1 MQKLIAAS
9 LSVLS
14 LSACSLVTVNPLL
27 QAAGL
32 VGSAASTVASMVP
45 NTPQNTI
52 VFAHAPIKEICI
64 EWNGAV
70 ALSDF
75 IPSLQTEL
83 QRHGVASRV
92 YDAGTQPGNCPV
104 TLAYNAAVK
113 WDTKMF
119 SDEYSPYLTFASI
132 TLRKDGRVLG
142 SGQYR
147 SDNVT
152 QDKWSSTTSKLGP
165 VVDSLL
171 ISNPVTEGSARASNA
186 AFSGS

>member
-1 MQKLIAAS
+1 MQKLIAVS

-14 LSACSLVTVNPLL
+14 LSACSLVTVSPVL

-32 VGSAASTVASMVP
+32 MGSAVSSMASMVP

-52 VFAHAPIKEICI
+52 VFAHAPLKEVCI
-64 EWNGAV
+64 EWNGGV

-83 QRHGVASRV
+83 QRHGVTSRV

-104 TLAYNAAVK
+104 TLAYSAAVK
-113 WDTKMF
+113 WDTRVF
-119 SDEYSPYLTFASI
+119 GDEFFPYLTFASI

-147 SDNVT
+147 SNNVT
-152 QDKWSSTTSKLGP
+152 QDKWATTASKLGP

-171 ISNPVTEGSARASNA
+171 ISNPAIEKSTGSDVALN
-186 AFSGS
+186 GS

>member
-1 MQKLIAAS
+1 MEAVS
-9 LSVLS
+9 LL
-14 LSACSLVTVNPLL
+14 
-27 QAAGL
+27 
-32 VGSAASTVASMVP
+32 GSAVSGVTSM
-45 NTPQNTI
+45 TPSAPQHTI

-92 YDAGTQPGNCPV
+92 YDVGTQPANCPI

-113 WDTKMF
+113 WDTRVF
-119 SDEYSPYLTFASI
+119 SSDYSPYLTFASI

-147 SDNVT
+147 VGSIA
-152 QDKWSSTTSKLGP
+152 QDKWSSTASKIGP
-165 VVDSLL
+165 VVDTLL
-171 ISNPVTEGSARASNA
+171 ISNPVIDGDSSASNKV
-186 AFSGS
+186 FSGS